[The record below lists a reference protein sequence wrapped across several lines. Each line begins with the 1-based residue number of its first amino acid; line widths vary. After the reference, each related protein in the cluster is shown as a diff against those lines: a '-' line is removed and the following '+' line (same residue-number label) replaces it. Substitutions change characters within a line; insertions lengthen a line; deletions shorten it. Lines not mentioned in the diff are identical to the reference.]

1 MSMGANA
8 ATKTLLIVE
17 NVERILAIEL
27 FNASQAIEFR
37 RPLQSSDFI
46 ESFLKSSRE
55 EVAIVTEDR
64 IMHYDIEKSIAFLNS
79 FQIDFE

>member
-1 MSMGANA
+1 MGANA
-8 ATKTLLIVE
+8 ATKTLRIVE

-37 RPLQSSDFI
+37 RPLLSSDFI
-46 ESFLKSSRE
+46 ESFLKSYRE